1 MENIGGEGY
10 HCDISLLH
18 SQHRQDATKNFSV
31 SHLLE
36 LQGAGNLY
44 HHHHAHHT
52 LLADHHRL
60 GGDIKIPEGGTGA
73 SAVNTGKSDDAFVYS
88 SVYINTR
95 FLRKVGKNRL
105 PAFVFLVF
113 PFFLPLPTL
122 IVLGFGFFD
131 PLFISI
137 YTKSGEFPNITI
149 TKLIRYIPRSCH
161 YKSFSDLYY
170 STVQYMNSEVFVDQ

>member
-44 HHHHAHHT
+44 HHHAHHT

-88 SVYINTR
+88 TVYINTR

-113 PFFLPLPTL
+113 PFFFPLPTL
-122 IVLGFGFFD
+122 IVLGFEFFD

-137 YTKSGEFPNITI
+137 YTKSGEFPNMYNNNQI
-149 TKLIRYIPRSCH
+149 
-161 YKSFSDLYY
+161 DQLYTTLMLLQQFY
-170 STVQYMNSEVFVDQ
+170 

>member
-88 SVYINTR
+88 TVYI
-95 FLRKVGKNRL
+95 NRL

-113 PFFLPLPTL
+113 PFFFPLPTL
-122 IVLGFGFFD
+122 IVLGFEFFD

-137 YTKSGEFPNITI
+137 YTKSGEFPNM
-149 TKLIRYIPRSCH
+149 YNNN
-161 YKSFSDLYY
+161 
-170 STVQYMNSEVFVDQ
+170 QVDQIYTTLMLLQQFY